1 MQIGVGFFIRGVS
14 ICGEFVTFTGK
25 PQTGESKLTFTTM
38 GNILEV
44 EKVVKQYGDFTA
56 LNEVSLSVPK
66 GSIYGL
72 LGPNGAGKTS
82 LIRIINQITLPD
94 SGTILLDGEKLQPKH
109 VQFIGYL
116 PEERGLYK
124 TMKVGEQCL
133 YLAQMKGLSKSEA
146 KIQLDYWFDRLDI
159 KGWWDK
165 KIQELSKGMA
175 QKIQFVVTVLH
186 KPKLLIFDEPFSGF
200 DPVNANLI
208 KDEILALREN
218 GATIIFST
226 HRMESVE
233 ELCDHIA
240 LIHKS
245 NKLIEGRLDD
255 VKRQYRSNTFE
266 VGVLTANVEG
276 LMYDLTQKFQ
286 LSQTD
291 FKSLNDELKLD
302 VQIGNAAPN
311 ELLSILTQRGQVT
324 HFVEKI
330 PSVNDIFIQTVKD
343 K

>member
-1 MQIGVGFFIRGVS
+1 MS
-14 ICGEFVTFTGK
+14 
-25 PQTGESKLTFTTM
+25 
-38 GNILEV
+38 NILEV
-44 EKVVKQYGDFTA
+44 NKVVKQYGDYTA
-56 LNEVSLSVPK
+56 LNEVSINVPK
-66 GSIYGL
+66 QSIYGL

-94 SGTILLDGEKLQPKH
+94 SGTVLLDGEKLQPKH
-109 VQFIGYL
+109 IATIGYL

-124 TMKVGEQCL
+124 SMKVGEQCL
-133 YLAQMKGLSKSEA
+133 YLAQMKGLSKVEA
-146 KIQLDYWFDRLDI
+146 KKQLDYWFDKLEI
-159 KGWWDK
+159 KGWWNK

-208 KDEILALREN
+208 KDEILELREN

-245 NKLIEGRLDD
+245 NKLIEGKLND
-255 VKRQYRSNTFE
+255 VKKQYRSNTFE
-266 VGVLTANVEG
+266 VGVLTQNVEG
-276 LMYDLTQKFQ
+276 LMYDLTQKFTV
-286 LSQTD
+286 SPAN
-291 FKSLNDELKLD
+291 FKSLDSELKLN
-302 VQIGNAAPN
+302 VQIGTSTSN
-311 ELLSILTQRGQVT
+311 ELLHVLTQRGMVT

-330 PSVNDIFIQTVKD
+330 PSVNDIFIQTVTQ
-343 K
+343 